1 MGRRQKAD
9 SRVGR
14 EGMALLAATL
24 FIAVA
29 VMILGALA
37 MRVINQHNQVSQQS
51 AFKDCFLGLES
62 GFAESLVDLEQGGP
76 GRIGLGTWTPTQT
89 GVVELPSFDDPN
101 VAPLTLPTM
110 PSVSYMAYALE
121 WISDGIDNNGN
132 GVADDI
138 GEDGYFTVYAFSRCG
153 GIERA
158 AEIVVAGQ
166 DVNVWRNAI
175 FAGTGQAGGLVNG
188 NVSIH
193 GSVHLLGTD
202 LPEGAEAIAALD
214 LSGTSLI
221 HNNYVGIPAPL
232 LARVPALPQRQFN
245 GETVSTLDAVL
256 RVKNGLVS
264 MSGNSEIGEPNVSG
278 NAVKETLDGTRVN
291 DGWTGTSVID
301 NGNRGIPKKVF
312 SDDGWDHSYDLG
324 NKVNLPML
332 ADDWRTPTGET
343 VLNPATGKN
352 YTHEEYF
359 HSVLTG
365 TPYPGNLTIKANA
378 DFYYN
383 ATRPADTNIANR
395 LPTDD
400 YILFNATT
408 NVMEINGQIE
418 INGNLVITR
427 GGGNDKTIY
436 YTGRGAIL
444 VQGDA
449 TLDTDLLTV
458 NKNGTTANS
467 FPVNN
472 FFGIMAKKNLIVGS
486 LSQLQLMGGFYA
498 QNMVKSSKQTITMG
512 TFVGNYF
519 DMGTNVPDIY
529 QVPEL
534 PNNLPLGMIGN
545 YPILNLSQ
553 VSWRELGG
561 ES

>member
-1 MGRRQKAD
+1 MAKQREVIRGRQ
-9 SRVGR
+9 

-62 GFAESLVDLEQGGP
+62 GFAESLVDIEQGGS
-76 GRIGLGTWTPTQT
+76 GRIGLGTWTPSQV
-89 GVVELPSFDDPN
+89 GVVELPSFDDDT
-101 VAPLTLPTM
+101 VSPLTLPNM
-110 PSVSYMAYALE
+110 PNVSYMAYALE

-132 GVADDI
+132 GVVDDI
-138 GEDGYFTVYAFSRCG
+138 GEDGYFTIYAFSRSG
-153 GIERA
+153 GIDRA

-193 GSVHLLGTD
+193 GSVHLLGDD
-202 LPEGAEAIAALD
+202 LPEGAEAITALD

-221 HNNYVGIPAPL
+221 HNNYVGIPATL
-232 LARVPALPQRQFN
+232 LARVPPLPQTQFN

-264 MSGNSEIGEPNVSG
+264 MSGNSEIGEPNVAG
-278 NAVKETLDGTRVN
+278 NTIKETLDGTRVN

-301 NGNRGIPKKVF
+301 DGGRGDPKNVF
-312 SDDGWDHSYDLG
+312 SDDGWDHTYDLG

-332 ADDWRTPTGET
+332 ADDWRSPTGET

-359 HSVLTG
+359 HNVLTG

-383 ATRPADTNIANR
+383 ATRPTDTNIANR

-418 INGNLVITR
+418 INGDLVITR
-427 GGGNDKTIY
+427 GGGNDKTIL

-444 VQGDA
+444 VQGNA
-449 TLDTDLLTV
+449 TLDTDLLSV

-472 FFGIMAKKNLIVGS
+472 FFGIMVKQDLTVGS
-486 LSQLQLMGGFYA
+486 LSQLYLMGGFYA

-561 ES
+561 E